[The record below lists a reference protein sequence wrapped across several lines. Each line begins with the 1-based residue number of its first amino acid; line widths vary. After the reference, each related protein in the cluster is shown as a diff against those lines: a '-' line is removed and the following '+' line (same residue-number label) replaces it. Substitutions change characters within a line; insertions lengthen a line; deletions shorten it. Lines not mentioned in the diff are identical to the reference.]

1 MRVGK
6 MRRAMAQGGPDPH
19 MKAMQRLPIRIP
31 EPGPDD
37 ERLVRSGF
45 WAKIR
50 RAAGRTGF
58 AREAVAAFYCATDP
72 ATPSRVRVMLLA
84 ALAYFIMPADA
95 IPDIIAG
102 LGFTDD
108 AAVLLTVWRMVGPE
122 IKDHHRE
129 RARAKLESALSPG
142 RTGG

>member
-1 MRVGK
+1 MTAMRN
-6 MRRAMAQGGPDPH
+6 
-19 MKAMQRLPIRIP
+19 LPIRLP

-45 WAKIR
+45 WAKLR
-50 RAAGRTGF
+50 RSARRTSF
-58 AREAVAAFYCATDP
+58 AREAVAAYYCAVDP
-72 ATPSRVRVMLLA
+72 ATPTRIKVILLA

-108 AAVLLTVWRMVGPE
+108 AAVLFAVWQAVGPE
-122 IKDHHRE
+122 IKDRHRE
-129 RARAKLESALSPG
+129 RARARLEAGLPAEEAD
-142 RTGG
+142 R

>member
-1 MRVGK
+1 
-6 MRRAMAQGGPDPH
+6 
-19 MKAMQRLPIRIP
+19 MQRLPIPIP

-37 ERLVRSGF
+37 ERLVRHGF

-50 RAAGRTGF
+50 RTAGRTSF

-72 ATPSRVRVMLLA
+72 ATPSRVRVILLA
-84 ALAYFIMPADA
+84 ALAYFVMPVDA

-108 AAVLLTVWRMVGPE
+108 AAVLLTVWRVVGPE

-129 RARAKLESALSPG
+129 RARAKLESVFSPEKAG
-142 RTGG
+142 S

>member
-1 MRVGK
+1 
-6 MRRAMAQGGPDPH
+6 
-19 MKAMQRLPIRIP
+19 MQQLPIRVP

-37 ERLVRSGF
+37 EKLVRSRF

-50 RAAGRTGF
+50 RVAGRTSF
-58 AREAVAAFYCATDP
+58 AREAVAACYCATDP
-72 ATPSRVRVMLLA
+72 ATPSRVKITLLA
-84 ALAYFIMPADA
+84 ALAYFVMPADA

-122 IKDHHRE
+122 IKDQHRE
-129 RARAKLESALSPG
+129 RARAALESALPPENASS
-142 RTGG
+142 

>member
-1 MRVGK
+1 
-6 MRRAMAQGGPDPH
+6 
-19 MKAMQRLPIRIP
+19 MQRLPIRVP

-50 RAAGRTGF
+50 RVAGRTSF

-72 ATPSRVRVMLLA
+72 ATPSRVRIMLLA
-84 ALAYFIMPADA
+84 ALAYFVMPADA

-108 AAVLLTVWRMVGPE
+108 AAVLLTVWRIVGPE

-129 RARAKLESALSPG
+129 RARAKLESILPDG
-142 RTGG
+142 

>member
-1 MRVGK
+1 
-6 MRRAMAQGGPDPH
+6 
-19 MKAMQRLPIRIP
+19 MQRLSIPIP
-31 EPGPDD
+31 EPGSDD
-37 ERLVRSGF
+37 ERLVRRGF

-50 RAAGRTGF
+50 RTAGRTSF

-84 ALAYFIMPADA
+84 ALAYFVMPADA

-108 AAVLLTVWRMVGPE
+108 AAVLLTVWRIVGPE

-129 RARAKLESALSPG
+129 RARTKLESVLSPEKAG
-142 RTGG
+142 S